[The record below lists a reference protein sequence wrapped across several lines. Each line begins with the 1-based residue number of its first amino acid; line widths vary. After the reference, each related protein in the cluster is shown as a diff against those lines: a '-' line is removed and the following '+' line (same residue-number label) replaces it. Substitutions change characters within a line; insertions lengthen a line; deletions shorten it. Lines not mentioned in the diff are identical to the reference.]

1 MHEQKGEMQERTP
14 EAQVGSGLEDSELED
29 FELEDFELR
38 DPQQDPRAAGL
49 EHKVEEQQQE
59 QTAEERA
66 GPDQEEKAGEQGQ
79 KAQGQLLRAW
89 VQSGSLLMGS
99 EQGGFAQEHRAWLPV
114 GSVPEVLAV
123 KSQAQFDSELAHS
136 EQDSSQ

>member
-14 EAQVGSGLEDSELED
+14 EAQVGSGLEDS
-29 FELEDFELR
+29 ELEDFELR

-66 GPDQEEKAGEQGQ
+66 GPDQEEKAGE
-79 KAQGQLLRAW
+79 
-89 VQSGSLLMGS
+89 
-99 EQGGFAQEHRAWLPV
+99 
-114 GSVPEVLAV
+114 
-123 KSQAQFDSELAHS
+123 
-136 EQDSSQ
+136 